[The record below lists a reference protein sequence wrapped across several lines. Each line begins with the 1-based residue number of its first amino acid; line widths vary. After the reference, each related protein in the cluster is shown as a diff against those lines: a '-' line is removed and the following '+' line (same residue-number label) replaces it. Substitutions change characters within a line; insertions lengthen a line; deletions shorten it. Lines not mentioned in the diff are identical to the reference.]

1 MEELLGVQGKKA
13 RDGGNKGSAIG
24 IATKKAVQFA
34 MSNSSSRVAFMQ
46 FMESSEFDASLRE
59 KILKNDA
66 RLADSMLY
74 SVQKLDSVTKLFL
87 SSDVKSIGITNLDN
101 NRLPKGEAFVVDG
114 ITLLRLPVTAA
125 GATPT
130 ADEIKK
136 ATSIAWKGITGD
148 ATAVLTLKAHKREIV
163 SDLPCYAFINADN
176 VQVSHY
182 SLENPRLIKDEGEIE
197 AELMMPTMSGVPAN
211 TYVMLILTGTRV
223 IPK

>member
-1 MEELLGVQGKKA
+1 MEELLGVQGKQA
-13 RDGGNKGSAIG
+13 RDRGQKGSAIG

-46 FMESSEFDASLRE
+46 YMESSEFDNGLRE
-59 KILKNDA
+59 KILRNDA

-74 SVQKLDSVTKLFL
+74 SVQKLESVTKLFL
-87 SSDVKSIGITNLDN
+87 SSDVKSIGLTNLDN

-114 ITLLRLPVTAA
+114 ITLLRLPVTAT

-130 ADEIKK
+130 PDEIKK
-136 ATSIAWKGITGD
+136 TVATPWKGITGD

-163 SDLPCYAFINADN
+163 SDLPCYSFFNADG
-176 VQVSHY
+176 VQLSHY
-182 SLENPRLIKDEGEIE
+182 PLENPRLIKDEGEIE
-197 AELMMPTMSGVPAN
+197 AELMMPTMSGVAAN
-211 TYVMLILTGTRV
+211 TYIMLILTGTRV

>member
-1 MEELLGVQGKKA
+1 MEELLGVQGKQA
-13 RDGGNKGSAIG
+13 RDGGKKGSAIG

-34 MSNSSSRVAFMQ
+34 MSSSSSRVAFMQ
-46 FMESSEFDASLRE
+46 FMESSEFDAGLRD
-59 KILKNDA
+59 KILRNDA
-66 RLADSMLY
+66 RLADSMIY

-87 SSDVKSIGITNLDN
+87 SSDVKKIGLTNLDN

-114 ITLLRLPVTAA
+114 ISLVVLPVTAA

-130 ADEIKK
+130 QDEILK
-136 ATSIAWKGITGD
+136 AKASVWKGITGD

-163 SDLPCYAFINADN
+163 SDLPCYAFFNTDDT
-176 VQVSHY
+176 QPSHY
-182 SLENPRLIKDEGEIE
+182 KLENPRLIKDEGEIE
-197 AELMMPTMSGVPAN
+197 AELMMPTMTGVPAN